1 MAILEDMGDIPK
13 LTTVDRVPGVSHSGE
28 GMMASDA
35 GVGVDKVG
43 VYLFELVTMTEE
55 DHSCSGTEVE
65 LSVKP

>member
-1 MAILEDMGDIPK
+1 MLKDMGDIPK
-13 LTTVDRVPGVSHSGE
+13 LTTVDWVPGVSHSGE

-35 GVGVDKVG
+35 GVDKVG

-55 DHSCSGTEVE
+55 DHSCSSTEVE